1 MTTLA
6 QALEA
11 SNRNHINRVRS
22 TGADAYIDTV
32 EAFFPSGRSSPVYR
46 QRLGRLVECVDKQG
60 RCWGQRLI
68 LNQPSREALRQ
79 LAQLLHQHPGS
90 KLRRVDVALDM
101 QATNST
107 WLRQMLVTHS
117 MLRWRRQAE
126 MQEIA
131 ETVYWER
138 VHKARNL
145 VLYSDKPNKITGEL
159 DCCHLE
165 LRFTRAKVVKRHGLD
180 DIGKLLKLNPRQLFL
195 KHVKWSEA
203 ATRYVNRIAEQEG
216 KKAQHKLASA
226 NIQYP
231 LLVRYYNNIPRRTRY
246 VLTLLGYDR
255 VQNLKQLKPRLV
267 KKGGETDQLMKMIPT
282 RLSWKDGRKGQR
294 EGREEGPTG
303 RKGGRVEGLARG
315 SEMAD

>member
-1 MTTLA
+1 MSNLA
-6 QALEA
+6 HALEA
-11 SNRNHINRVRS
+11 SNRNHINRIRL
-22 TGADAYIDTV
+22 TGSYAYLDTLEV
-32 EAFFPSGRSSPVYR
+32 HVPPCSDRALYSQL
-46 QRLGRLVECVDKQG
+46 QRLGRLEPCRNKQ
-60 RCWGQRLI
+60 WGHRLI
-68 LNQPSREALRQ
+68 LNQPSRAALLKLR
-79 LAQLLHQHPGS
+79 QLLHQHPGS
-90 KLRRVDVALDM
+90 KLSRVDVALDM
-101 QATNST
+101 QGANPGE
-107 WLRQMLVTHS
+107 LRAFLVTHS
-117 MLRWRRQAE
+117 MLRWRRRSV
-126 MQEIA
+126 MKEIG

-216 KKAQHKLASA
+216 KKAQQKLASA

-231 LLVRYYNNIPRRTRY
+231 FLVRYYNNIPRQTRY
-246 VLTLLGYDR
+246 MLTLLGYDR
-255 VQNLKQLKPRLV
+255 AQNLKQLKPKLV

-282 RLSWKDGRKGQR
+282 RLSWKEAKEGRSNGKEGRK
-294 EGREEGPTG
+294 
-303 RKGGRVEGLARG
+303 
-315 SEMAD
+315 D